1 MEEAQR
7 TPPTCPAITLAG
19 AEPKEGVRGGQ
30 INRGQM
36 NSQHKKYLP
45 RLIAWEITRSCELN
59 CIHCRAAARYGPYA
73 NELTS
78 EEIFRT
84 MDNIANFAHP
94 IIILTGGD
102 SMMRKDLFEI
112 ARYGTNLG
120 IRMVMS
126 PCGKLMTDES
136 VGKMIESGIKRI
148 SISIDGATA
157 ESHDNFRR
165 VSGAFADAINGIEAA
180 KRNGLEFQINTTI
193 TKHNVAELEQILEFA
208 VKAGAVAFN
217 PFLLVPTGR
226 GKELAEQEISPEEYE
241 KVLNWVYEKRE
252 NLPLQFKPTCAPHY
266 YRIFRQREKE
276 KGRSVT
282 PKTHGFDAMTKG
294 CMGGQS
300 FVFISHVGR
309 VQICGFLDTECGD
322 IRRSNYDFEHIWT
335 TSPVFLQMRDQDS
348 YHGRCGYCEYR
359 KVCGGCRA
367 RAFAATGD
375 YLDEEPYCIY
385 QPELKPKKTKSEVI

>member
-1 MEEAQR
+1 MGR
-7 TPPTCPAITLAG
+7 SKTD
-19 AEPKEGVRGGQ
+19 
-30 INRGQM
+30 RGQM
-36 NSQHKKYLP
+36 NTQHKKYLP

-59 CIHCRAAARYGPYA
+59 CIHCRAAARYGPYD

-84 MDNIANFAHP
+84 MDNIATFTQP

-102 SMMRKDLFEI
+102 PMMRKDLFEI
-112 ARYGTNLG
+112 ARYGTDKG
-120 IRMVMS
+120 FRMVMS

-136 VGKMIESGIKRI
+136 VAKMIESGIKRI
-148 SISIDGATA
+148 SISIDGASA

-165 VSGAFADAINGIEAA
+165 VSGAFADAMNGIKTA

-193 TKHNVAELEQILEFA
+193 TKHNVAELEQILELA
-208 VKAGAVAFN
+208 IKTGAVAFN

-241 KVLNWVYEKRE
+241 EVLNWVYEKRE

-276 KGRSVT
+276 KGRVVT

-322 IRRSNYDFEHIWT
+322 IRRSKYDFEHIWT
-335 TSPVFLQMRDQDS
+335 NSPVFLQMRDQDS

-359 KVCGGCRA
+359 NVCGGCRA

-385 QPELKPKKTKSEVI
+385 QPELKPKNIKVEVS